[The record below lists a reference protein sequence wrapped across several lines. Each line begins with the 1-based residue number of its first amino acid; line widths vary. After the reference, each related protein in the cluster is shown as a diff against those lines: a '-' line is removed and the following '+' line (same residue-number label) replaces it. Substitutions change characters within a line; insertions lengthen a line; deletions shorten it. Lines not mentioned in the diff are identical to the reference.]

1 MTTIFSRIIAG
12 ELPGHF
18 VYRDDV
24 VVAFLSIGPIAT
36 GHTLVVPVEEVD
48 HWLDLDDDTVAR
60 LSVVAKRVGQAQV
73 TAFGAQRVALIIAGL
88 EVPHTHLHVL
98 PIHTEAD
105 IDFKKA
111 RTDVP
116 AGELAAVAD
125 QLRVA
130 LEGMAPESDTP

>member
-18 VYRDDV
+18 VYRDDT
-24 VVAFLSIGPIAT
+24 VVAFLSIGPITT
-36 GHTLVVPVEEVD
+36 GHTLVVPVAEVD
-48 HWLDLDDDTVAR
+48 HWIDLDDDTVAH
-60 LSVVAKRVGQAQV
+60 LNVVAKRVGRAQV
-73 TAFGAQRVALIIAGL
+73 AAFGAERVALIIAGL

-98 PIHTEAD
+98 PIHTESD

-116 AGELAAVAD
+116 AEELAEVAATLRAAIDAVDA
-125 QLRVA
+125 
-130 LEGMAPESDTP
+130 

>member
-18 VYRDDV
+18 VYRDDT

-36 GHTLVVPVEEVD
+36 GHTLVVPIAEVD
-48 HWLDLDDDTVAR
+48 HWIDLDDDTVAH
-60 LSVVAKRVGQAQV
+60 LNVVAKRVGRAQV
-73 TAFGAQRVALIIAGL
+73 AAFGAGRVALIIAGL

-98 PIHTEAD
+98 PIHTESD

-116 AGELAAVAD
+116 TEELAEVAAT
-125 QLRVA
+125 LAAAIEA
-130 LEGMAPESDTP
+130 LDD

>member
-12 ELPGHF
+12 ELPGYF
-18 VYRDDV
+18 VHRDDS

-36 GHTLVVPVEEVD
+36 GHTLVVPVAEVD

-60 LSVVAKRVGQAQV
+60 LSVVAKRVGRAQV
-73 TAFGAQRVALIIAGL
+73 AAFGAERVALIIAGL

-98 PIHTEAD
+98 PIHSESD

-116 AGELAAVAD
+116 AEELAEVAAT
-125 QLRVA
+125 LSAA
-130 LEGMAPESDTP
+130 LEALDG

>member
-18 VYRDDV
+18 VHRDDT

-36 GHTLVVPVEEVD
+36 GHTLVVPVAEVD
-48 HWLDLDDDTVAR
+48 HWVDLDDDTVAR
-60 LSVVAKRVGQAQV
+60 LSVVAKRVGRAQV
-73 TAFGAQRVALIIAGL
+73 AAFGAERVALIIAGL

-98 PIHTEAD
+98 PIHSESD

-116 AGELAAVAD
+116 AEELAEVAATLKAAID
-125 QLRVA
+125 A
-130 LEGMAPESDTP
+130 LDD

>member
-18 VYRDDV
+18 VHRDDV
-24 VVAFLSIGPIAT
+24 AVAFLSIGPIAT
-36 GHTLVVPVEEVD
+36 GHTLVVPVVEVD
-48 HWLDLDDDTVAR
+48 HWIDLDDDTVAH
-60 LSVVAKRVGQAQV
+60 LNVVAKKVGRAQV
-73 TAFGAQRVALIIAGL
+73 SAFGAERVALIIAGL

-116 AGELAAVAD
+116 PEELAEVAATLNAAMD
-125 QLRVA
+125 A
-130 LEGMAPESDTP
+130 LDA

>member
-18 VYRDDV
+18 VYRDDT

-36 GHTLVVPVEEVD
+36 GHTLVVPVAEVD
-48 HWLDLDDDTVAR
+48 HWIDLDDDTIAH
-60 LSVVAKRVGQAQV
+60 LNVVAKRIGRAQV
-73 TAFGAQRVALIIAGL
+73 AAFGAERVALIIAGL

-98 PIHTEAD
+98 PIHTESD

-111 RTDVP
+111 AHGRLRRR
-116 AGELAAVAD
+116 AGRGGGHA
-125 QLRVA
+125 QRVA
-130 LEGMAPESDTP
+130 VDALSS

>member
-1 MTTIFSRIIAG
+1 MTTLFSRIIAG

-18 VYRDDV
+18 VYRDDT
-24 VVAFLSIGPIAT
+24 VVAFLTIGPITT

-48 HWLDLDDDTVAR
+48 HWIDLDDETVAH
-60 LSVVAKRVGQAQV
+60 LNVVAKKVGRAQV
-73 TAFGAQRVALIIAGL
+73 AAFGAERVSLIIAGL

-98 PIHTEAD
+98 PIHSESD

-116 AGELAAVAD
+116 ADELAEVAATLKAAID
-125 QLRVA
+125 A
-130 LEGMAPESDTP
+130 LD

>member
-18 VYRDDV
+18 VYRDDT

-36 GHTLVVPVEEVD
+36 GHALVVPVAEVD
-48 HWLDLDDDTVAR
+48 HWLDLDDDTVAH
-60 LSVVAKRVGQAQV
+60 LTVVAKKVGTAQV
-73 TAFGAQRVALIIAGL
+73 AAFGAERVALIIAGL

-98 PIHTEAD
+98 PIHSEAD

-116 AGELAAVAD
+116 AVVLAGGAAPVRGAID
-125 QLRVA
+125 A
-130 LEGMAPESDTP
+130 LDV

>member
-1 MTTIFSRIIAG
+1 VASIFSRIIAG

-18 VYRDDV
+18 VYRDET

-36 GHTLVVPVEEVD
+36 GHTLVVPVAEVD
-48 HWLDLDDDTVAR
+48 HWVDLDDDTVAR
-60 LSVVAKRVGQAQV
+60 LTVVAKRVGRAQV
-73 TAFGAQRVALIIAGL
+73 AAFGAERVALIIAGL

-98 PIHTEAD
+98 PIHTESD

-116 AGELAAVAD
+116 AEELAEVAATLAAAVE
-125 QLRVA
+125 A
-130 LEGMAPESDTP
+130 LGS

>member
-18 VYRDDV
+18 VYRDDT

-36 GHTLVVPVEEVD
+36 GHTLVVPVAEVD
-48 HWLDLDDDTVAR
+48 HWIDLDDDTVAH
-60 LSVVAKRVGQAQV
+60 LNVVAKRVGRAQV
-73 TAFGAQRVALIIAGL
+73 AAFGAERVALIIAGL

-98 PIHTEAD
+98 PIHTESD

-111 RTDVP
+111 RTDVT
-116 AGELAAVAD
+116 ADELAGVAD
-125 QLRVA
+125 TLRAAIEA
-130 LEGMAPESDTP
+130 LDA

>member
-18 VYRDDV
+18 VYRDDTLA
-24 VVAFLSIGPIAT
+24 AFLSIGPIAT
-36 GHTLVVPVEEVD
+36 GHTLVVPVAEVD
-48 HWLDLDDDTVAR
+48 HWLDLDDDTVAH
-60 LSVVAKRVGQAQV
+60 LTVIAKLVGRAQV
-73 TAFGAQRVALIIAGL
+73 SAFGAERVALIIAGL

-98 PIHTEAD
+98 PIHTESD

-116 AGELAAVAD
+116 AEELAGVAD
-125 QLRVA
+125 TLRAAIEA
-130 LEGMAPESDTP
+130 LVD

>member
-18 VYRDDV
+18 VYRDDT

-36 GHTLVVPVEEVD
+36 GHALVVPVAEVD
-48 HWLDLDDDTVAR
+48 HWLDLDDDTVAH
-60 LSVVAKRVGQAQV
+60 LTVVAKKVGTAQV
-73 TAFGAQRVALIIAGL
+73 AAFGAERVALIIAGL

-98 PIHTEAD
+98 PIHSEAD

-116 AGELAAVAD
+116 AVVRAGVAATRRAAID
-125 QLRVA
+125 A
-130 LEGMAPESDTP
+130 LDV

>member
-18 VYRDDV
+18 VHRDDT

-36 GHTLVVPVEEVD
+36 GHTLVVPGAEVD
-48 HWLDLDDDTVAR
+48 HWIDLDPDVAGH
-60 LSVVAKRVGQAQV
+60 LLRVGQVIGRAQMD
-73 TAFGAQRVALIIAGL
+73 AFSPTRIGLIIAGL

-116 AGELAAVAD
+116 AEELAEVAATLSAAVE
-125 QLRVA
+125 A
-130 LEGMAPESDTP
+130 LGS

>member
-18 VYRDDV
+18 VYRDDT

-36 GHTLVVPVEEVD
+36 GHTLVVPVAEVD
-48 HWLDLDDDTVAR
+48 HWIDLDDDTVAH
-60 LSVVAKRVGQAQV
+60 LNVVAKRIGRAQV
-73 TAFGAQRVALIIAGL
+73 EAFGATRVALIIAGL

-98 PIHTEAD
+98 PIHTESD

-116 AGELAAVAD
+116 AEELAEVAATLAAAVE
-125 QLRVA
+125 A
-130 LEGMAPESDTP
+130 LGS

>member
-18 VYRDDV
+18 VYRDELA
-24 VVAFLSIGPIAT
+24 VAFLTIGPITT

-48 HWLDLDDDTVAR
+48 HWLDLDDDTTAH
-60 LSVVAKRVGQAQV
+60 LTVVAKKVGRAQV
-73 TAFGAQRVALIIAGL
+73 AAFGADRVALIIAGL

-98 PIHTEAD
+98 PIHSESD

-116 AGELAAVAD
+116 PEELAAVAE
-125 QLRVA
+125 QLRSAIEA
-130 LEGMAPESDTP
+130 LG

>member
-18 VYRDDV
+18 VYRDDTV
-24 VVAFLSIGPIAT
+24 MAFLSIGPIAT
-36 GHTLVVPVEEVD
+36 GHTLVVPVAEVD
-48 HWLDLDDDTVAR
+48 HWIDLDDDTVAH
-60 LSVVAKRVGQAQV
+60 LNVVAKRIGRAQV
-73 TAFGAQRVALIIAGL
+73 SAFGAERVALIIAGL

-98 PIHTEAD
+98 PIHTESD

-116 AGELAAVAD
+116 AEELADVAATLRAAVD
-125 QLRVA
+125 A
-130 LEGMAPESDTP
+130 LGS